1 MVSFVGPWKVTG
13 LWWGKGSELGAG
25 GCRGSLPDAA
35 IDTGFVIAQNSS
47 VVIKD
52 G

>member
-1 MVSFVGPWKVTG
+1 MLVWLLSGILSVLVVGR
-13 LWWGKGSELGAG
+13 GSELSAGAA
-25 GCRGSLPDAA
+25 RDLPDAA

>member
-1 MVSFVGPWKVTG
+1 MK
-13 LWWGKGSELGAG
+13 
-25 GCRGSLPDAA
+25 GCRESLPDAA